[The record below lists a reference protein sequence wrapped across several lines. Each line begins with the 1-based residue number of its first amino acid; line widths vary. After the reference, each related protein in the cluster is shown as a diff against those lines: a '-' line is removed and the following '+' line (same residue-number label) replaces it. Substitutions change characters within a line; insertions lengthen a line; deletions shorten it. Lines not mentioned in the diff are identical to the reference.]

1 MVPEKVDGFVNSL
14 VEQAEVQGFLP
25 IWGLWGKETY
35 TMIGNHGV
43 SVIAEAYRKGFRG
56 FDAERAFNAIKN
68 TQTVSH
74 KLKSDWE
81 TYMKYGYFP
90 TDLIKTE
97 LQEEVMTASSSYTY
111 PLPVFCS

>member
-1 MVPEKVDGFVNSL
+1 MV
-14 VEQAEVQGFLP
+14 
-25 IWGLWGKETY
+25 
-35 TMIGNHGV
+35 GNHGV

-56 FDAERAFNAIKN
+56 FDAERAFNAIKQ

-74 KLKSDWE
+74 KQKSDWE

-97 LQEEVMTASSSYTY
+97 SVSSSLESVYDDYAAADMAKRMGKTEECGLLLQTCGFLQESV
-111 PLPVFCS
+111 